1 MKTIY
6 FLLLL
11 TSTSIFGHNI
21 SSVDFD
27 VGVIRVFYEGKKPQL
42 IKAEIYPNEIDYNYY
57 LYDINFDGNKDL
69 LVYESG
75 IGPRGGYIDIYLYNI
90 ELDALDEFY
99 IYPYSRIESFRIN
112 QDKSSIC
119 LISNDF
125 IEFINIKNKVKYF
138 MDNNLFYMDDGK
150 TKEINKHQYESKVT
164 DCTQFE
170 DIVPVKDDVNIEANN
185 VIELSSPYENIFFAG
200 NLVSANNCGDLYY
213 FDSNNKKIKIV
224 KDSNDEI
231 PSFCIFNQ
239 NGKELLSRE
248 RISASEYIESIWEII
263 DNKLILKTLDRLKG
277 SHAIERKEKDEV
289 FLVNK
294 DEDIHKRKRL
304 KAKVLVNKSFFYD
317 KSFNK
322 RKSYVIKG
330 DVLEPMKYSNNS
342 DYIFV
347 RYGETFGFIKSNE
360 LSLY

>member
-1 MKTIY
+1 MIKQILIFSILYMPIYAFGYTIN
-6 FLLLL
+6 L
-11 TSTSIFGHNI
+11 N
-21 SSVDFD
+21 V
-27 VGVIRVFYEGKKPQL
+27 
-42 IKAEIYPNEIDYNYY
+42 IDYN
-57 LYDINFDGNKDL
+57 LKGNYCNDSNC
-69 LVYESG
+69 V
-75 IGPRGGYIDIYLYNI
+75 
-90 ELDALDEFY
+90 
-99 IYPYSRIESFRIN
+99 
-112 QDKSSIC
+112 SI
-119 LISNDF
+119 
-125 IEFINIKNKVKYF
+125 
-138 MDNNLFYMDDGK
+138 
-150 TKEINKHQYESKVT
+150 
-164 DCTQFE
+164 
-170 DIVPVKDDVNIEANN
+170 PVEDDVNIEVNN

-213 FDSNNKKIKIV
+213 FDFKNKEFKII

-294 DEDIHKRKRL
+294 DEDIHKRKKL

-322 RKSYVIKG
+322 RKAYVIKG
-330 DVLEPMKYSNNS
+330 DVLEPMKYSSNS